1 MRKVALLPLLICW
14 KLSEIIFHRL
24 RTFSNYSYGNDFYL
38 SYFLHFCVFKNVWD
52 VLYWNWACLF
62 WVFNLGV
69 NFVQFYPQRELNPK
83 VGSLHQISDRNFD
96 QKLTQ
101 ISRVQN
107 ESYHL
112 VHLWVND
119 VQIFGVWSPPY
130 LRPILQDLF
139 EFFEHA
145 KKYIIF
151 SKMGGGVSRSMAR
164 WSARSRVNYP
174 SQLFTAT
181 SGHDITW

>member
-1 MRKVALLPLLICW
+1 MYKFGCFILKI
-14 KLSEIIFHRL
+14 SF
-24 RTFSNYSYGNDFYL
+24 
-38 SYFLHFCVFKNVWD
+38 
-52 VLYWNWACLF
+52 WNGACLF
-62 WVFNLGV
+62 WAFNLGV
-69 NFVQFYPQRELNPK
+69 NFFQFYPQRELNPK

-101 ISRVQN
+101 LSRVQN

-145 KKYIIF
+145 KNISIFQKFGATPRKKNKMTVTRGQNGRYI
-151 SKMGGGVSRSMAR
+151 
-164 WSARSRVNYP
+164 SAK
-174 SQLFTAT
+174 
-181 SGHDITW
+181 

>member
-38 SYFLHFCVFKNVWD
+38 SYFVAFLRFQKCMGCFHWKG
-52 VLYWNWACLF
+52 ACLF
-62 WVFNLGV
+62 WAFNLGV

-101 ISRVQN
+101 ISRAQN

-119 VQIFGVWSPPY
+119 VQIFEVWSPPY
-130 LRPILQDLF
+130 QRPILQDLF

-145 KKYIIF
+145 KNISFFRKW
-151 SKMGGGVSRSMAR
+151 GVFA
-164 WSARSRVNYP
+164 VYGPIP
-174 SQLFTAT
+174 S
-181 SGHDITW
+181 